1 MDRVIMYYN
10 ELLRSLN
17 NNVQSRLKKIEGTKI
32 SGVDFENIVYDALID
47 IGVDEGQIQHST
59 QKFPDFVITD
69 KETGR
74 KFGLEVKK
82 TDSKKWK
89 VPGGSIFESLRNET
103 DETYVIMAK
112 LGGGFETRIRKYK
125 ECIEDLTVTHSP
137 RFQINME
144 LNEGEDYLTKNNA
157 QDLLNMSEGPE
168 LNRRIREL
176 LRSSKSTWYSE
187 ETTIAYSELSHEEK
201 EKYLND
207 GVALFPEVVGR
218 DYKNF
223 TPWMVYKCLVWCGN
237 VRDIFSAGGT
247 VFYKGMYISA
257 VMNRIISNFE
267 KIAKRIIEM
276 TVEEQVAYWGC
287 VEVNND
293 EKLET
298 WIDLVDSNLKF
309 STDLIKKNKLLS
321 AFRNEDTESIK
332 RKLNKLFIDELK
344 TLAQNVWEN
353 NAPEV

>member
-125 ECIEDLTVTHSP
+125 ECIEDLTVTHS
-137 RFQINME
+137 
-144 LNEGEDYLTKNNA
+144 
-157 QDLLNMSEGPE
+157 
-168 LNRRIREL
+168 
-176 LRSSKSTWYSE
+176 
-187 ETTIAYSELSHEEK
+187 
-201 EKYLND
+201 ND
-207 GVALFPEVVGR
+207 KQL
-218 DYKNF
+218 
-223 TPWMVYKCLVWCGN
+223 
-237 VRDIFSAGGT
+237 
-247 VFYKGMYISA
+247 
-257 VMNRIISNFE
+257 
-267 KIAKRIIEM
+267 
-276 TVEEQVAYWGC
+276 
-287 VEVNND
+287 
-293 EKLET
+293 
-298 WIDLVDSNLKF
+298 
-309 STDLIKKNKLLS
+309 
-321 AFRNEDTESIK
+321 
-332 RKLNKLFIDELK
+332 
-344 TLAQNVWEN
+344 
-353 NAPEV
+353 

>member
-1 MDRVIMYYN
+1 MDKFITYHN
-10 ELLRSLN
+10 ELLKALN
-17 NNVQSRLKKIEGTKI
+17 NNVQCKLETIERVEKGKI
-32 SGVDFENIVYDALID
+32 SGTDFENIVHDALLD
-47 IGVDEGQIQHST
+47 IGVEEKQIQHST
-59 QKFPDFVITD
+59 QKFPDFIITD
-69 KETGR
+69 KDTGR

-89 VPGGSIFESLRNET
+89 VPGGSIFESLRNEI

-112 LGGGFETRIRKYK
+112 LGGSYETRIRKYK

-144 LNEGEDYLTKNNA
+144 LNEGMDYLTQNNA

-176 LRSSKSTWYSE
+176 LRTSKSTWYSE
-187 ETTIAYSELSHEEK
+187 EAIVAYSDLSHEEK

-207 GVALFPEVVGR
+207 GVALFPEVVGG
-218 DYKNF
+218 DYSKF

-247 VFYKGMYISA
+247 TFYKGMYISA

-267 KIAKRIIEM
+267 KIAKRVMKM
-276 TVEEQVAYWGC
+276 TVEEQVTYWKC
-287 VEVNND
+287 AESQD
-293 EKLET
+293 EEKLGI
-298 WIDLVDSNLKF
+298 WIELIENNLKL
-309 STDLIKKNKLLS
+309 SNDLIKKNKALDI
-321 AFRNEDTESIK
+321 FRNEDSESIK
-332 RKLNKLFIDELK
+332 RKMRKRFVDELEN
-344 TLAQNVWEN
+344 LANAFFDNVS
-353 NAPEV
+353 